1 MKELEKTKRISIA
14 AVLTIL
20 LVIIALLSYK
30 RPSHL
35 YSESIENSLELVS
48 NSDYIITQQD
58 LEKFDLL
65 LLDIRSNIEY
75 NKGHLDKAIN
85 IYAPEIL
92 DPKNSEVLLDLKK
105 KNKTIVLYGSTPNE
119 ALTPF
124 MLLQQ
129 LGYNNIKLLTVDL
142 GYSQDKL
149 IVKSSTLED
158 NKYDIKKFIDESIKK
173 AMAKP
178 KPKPKPKPV
187 VKKVIPKKKKK
198 KMPVEGGC

>member
-30 RPSHL
+30 RPIHL

-58 LEKFDLL
+58 LEKFDLML
-65 LLDIRSNIEY
+65 VDIRSNIEY
-75 NKGHLDKAIN
+75 NKGHLNNAIN

-92 DPKNSEVLLDLKK
+92 DAKNSEVLLDLKE
-105 KNKTIVLYGSTPNE
+105 KNKTVVLYGSTPNE

-129 LGYNNIKLLTVDL
+129 LGYNNIKLF
-142 GYSQDKL
+142 K
-149 IVKSSTLED
+149 
-158 NKYDIKKFIDESIKK
+158 
-173 AMAKP
+173 
-178 KPKPKPKPV
+178 
-187 VKKVIPKKKKK
+187 
-198 KMPVEGGC
+198 

>member
-30 RPSHL
+30 RPIHL

-58 LEKFDLL
+58 LEKFDLML
-65 LLDIRSNIEY
+65 VDIRSNIEY
-75 NKGHLDKAIN
+75 NKGHLNNAIN

-92 DPKNSEVLLDLKK
+92 DAKNSEVLLDLKE
-105 KNKTIVLYGSTPNE
+105 KNKTVVLYGSTPNE

>member
-58 LEKFDLL
+58 LEKFELVL
-65 LLDIRSNIEY
+65 VDIRSNIEY
-75 NKGHLDKAIN
+75 NKGHLDNAIN

-92 DPKNSEVLLDLKK
+92 DAKNSEVLLDLKE
-105 KNKTIVLYGSTPNE
+105 KNKTVVLYGSTPNE

-129 LGYNNIKLLTVDL
+129 LGYNNVKLLTVDL

-178 KPKPKPKPV
+178 KPKPKLKPV

>member
-48 NSDYIITQQD
+48 NSDYIISQQD
-58 LEKFDLL
+58 LEKFELIL
-65 LLDIRSNIEY
+65 VDIRSNIEY
-75 NKGHLDKAIN
+75 NKGHLDNAIN

-92 DPKNSEVLLDLKK
+92 DPKNSEVLQELKE
-105 KNKTIVLYGSTPNE
+105 KNKTAVLYGATPNE

-129 LGYNNIKLLTVDL
+129 LGYNNVKLLTVDL
-142 GYSQDKL
+142 EYSQDKL

-173 AMAKP
+173 ATAKP

-187 VKKVIPKKKKK
+187 AKKVIPKKKKK